1 MILHQILFI
10 YFQTSQKSIT
20 IINKIFENRYQY
32 TSNELQFPSTIE
44 SATMKIQSRSIN
56 ISRKSTG
63 QWQAWT
69 LAKA

>member
-32 TSNELQFPSTIE
+32 TSNEFPPTIE
-44 SATMKIQSRSIN
+44 SQIGHDENSI
-56 ISRKSTG
+56 K
-63 QWQAWT
+63 
-69 LAKA
+69 LD